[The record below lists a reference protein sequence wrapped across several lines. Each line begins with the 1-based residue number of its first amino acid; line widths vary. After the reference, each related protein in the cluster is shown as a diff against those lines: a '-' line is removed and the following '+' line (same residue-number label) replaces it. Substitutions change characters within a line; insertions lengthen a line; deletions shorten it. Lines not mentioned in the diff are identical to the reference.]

1 MSISN
6 LTGDQSTNLINMQ
19 NAAANQAALDA
30 TGLAGNVAKL
40 QAGLKPVACADHGIL
55 NWYAYSKTAEKV
67 DLYAIPDTHRVVPVE
82 LLERLLQENYLSPD
96 EGSTCIELVAII
108 EDKP

>member
-1 MSISN
+1 MSI
-6 LTGDQSTNLINMQ
+6 
-19 NAAANQAALDA
+19 
-30 TGLAGNVAKL
+30 
-40 QAGLKPVACADHGIL
+40 KPVGSIRVDVDG
-55 NWYAYSKTAEKV
+55 AELRLSEVLPKGKV
-67 DLYAIPDTHRVVPVE
+67 SLYHIPDTHRVVPVE